1 MHGVFNHPTWCF
13 SLSRVCLNCALP
25 VSVQRPPGECPLS
38 PVGHSHATFALSKG
52 FLLFVERCHVASLE
66 LTSCSLQVLLAWVEV
81 TECSVPASPVPIPAL
96 NPPVEVSHGSCL
108 SLQAV
113 LAQVRDWHS
122 SSLAVP
128 LLQPLRTE
136 SSISLKEKEKL
147 LLLFPL

>member
-1 MHGVFNHPTWCF
+1 MV
-13 SLSRVCLNCALP
+13 
-25 VSVQRPPGECPLS
+25 
-38 PVGHSHATFALSKG
+38 
-52 FLLFVERCHVASLE
+52 LLFVQSVFKLC
-66 LTSCSLQVLLAWVEV
+66 LTCICAETCWGMPSFTSGAFPCNLCIIQGISPLCGEMPCSKFGADILLSQVLLAWVEV